1 MDKIISSLPLD
12 DLLIQLAEECG
23 ELTQAVGKYYRA
35 THDGNHTPVTLADAL
50 DKLVEEIA
58 DVNVAAEA
66 VRMKLGIYCEQIA
79 EVEDAKIERWRR
91 RVSDAP
97 RTTDRN

>member
-1 MDKIISSLPLD
+1 MNEIAKKVPLD
-12 DLLIQLAEECG
+12 ALLMQLAEECG

-35 THDGNHTPVTLADAL
+35 IHGGNPTSLTPADAL
-50 DKLVEEIA
+50 GKLVEEIA

-66 VRMKLGIYCEQIA
+66 VRVKLGIYCEQIA

-91 RVSDAP
+91 RIM
-97 RTTDRN
+97 

>member
-1 MDKIISSLPLD
+1 MNEIVKNVPLD
-12 DLLIQLAEECG
+12 ALLMQLAEECG

-35 THDGNHTPVTLADAL
+35 THDGNPTPVTLADTL

-58 DVNVAAEA
+58 DVNVTAEA
-66 VRMKLGIYCEQIA
+66 VRIKLGIYCEQIA

-91 RVSDAP
+91 RL
-97 RTTDRN
+97 T

>member
-1 MDKIISSLPLD
+1 MNEIAKKVPLD
-12 DLLIQLAEECG
+12 ALLMQLAEECG
-23 ELTQAVGKYYRA
+23 ELTQAAGKYYRSA
-35 THDGNHTPVTLADAL
+35 HDDNPTPVALTDAL

-66 VRMKLGIYCEQIA
+66 VRIKLGIYDEQIA

-91 RVSDAP
+91 RLI
-97 RTTDRN
+97 